1 MNKTK
6 ILKPIFNG
14 QKSFYG
20 KAKFIDNGNWK
31 KKVLLSYNIEVVNIF
46 GRCAIVLG
54 DYSRTTKRHIKEFL
68 LQNYFKAESNKQ
80 IKEDYFIK

>member
-1 MNKTK
+1 M
-6 ILKPIFNG
+6 FSG

-31 KKVLLSYNIEVVNIF
+31 KKVLFSYNIEVVHIL

-54 DYSRTTKRHIKEFL
+54 DYSHTTKIHIKEFL
-68 LQNYFKAESNKQ
+68 LQNYFKAENNKQ
-80 IKEDYFIK
+80 IMEDYFIK